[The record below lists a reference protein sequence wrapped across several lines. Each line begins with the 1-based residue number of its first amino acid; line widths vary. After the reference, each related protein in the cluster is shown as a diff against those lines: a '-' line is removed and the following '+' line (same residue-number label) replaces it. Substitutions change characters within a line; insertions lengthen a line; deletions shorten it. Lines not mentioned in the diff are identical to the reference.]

1 MENNIFVKI
10 KKDKFNPDVEKKLQV
25 KEDERSNTTFELS
38 TTIYNPI
45 TGIVPSKINSDKDL
59 VLANNI
65 NKVNIQKLI
74 AEKANE
80 RKNQDNIFKPIKTK
94 VTNEPRNEVKTEPKK
109 SVNINRTNY
118 IETFEDMKRG
128 SSQVNKPY
136 NQANNY
142 NNIFDGLKD
151 LGIIK

>member
-10 KKDKFNPDVEKKLQV
+10 KKDKFNPDVEKKLKV

-45 TGIVPSKINSDKDL
+45 TGIVPNKINSDKDL
-59 VLANNI
+59 VLANNN
-65 NKVNIQKLI
+65 NKLNIQKLI
-74 AEKANE
+74 AEKADE

-94 VTNEPRNEVKTEPKK
+94 VTNEPKK

-128 SSQVNKPY
+128 SSQVNNNKSHSQP
-136 NQANNY
+136 NNY